1 VVRQFCGVILG
12 AGLWCSSLLAAEWPA
27 CDIKD
32 VEGRELSRLVVR
44 KAAWRVDWGIRE
56 VSRDRQMVLLLDRDV
71 AGFCDATLDEC
82 TLFALDE
89 ERGTIRPSGFQ
100 VEQRKG
106 KVFGTKPQRQAGGYR
121 VQPSGEG
128 LVMTVPGTGA
138 KLTDPVRGSVEQS
151 RVTGL
156 IEVQFKTCRMSFDEL
171 AAMDRRLVARKYPMT
186 RGDWPKLEH
195 LVDQARAITKSFG
208 GEVVIAP
215 FHTKDKLFLMASRS
229 RGKEWEVLVFMEWF
243 ERSFKIMPLESVDGY
258 ADQKKILE
266 KILREGVAR
275 VQ

>member
-1 VVRQFCGVILG
+1 M
-12 AGLWCSSLLAAEWPA
+12 LAADWPA

-44 KAAWRVDWGIRE
+44 KAAWRVDWGIQK

-71 AGFCDATLDEC
+71 AGFCDGALDDC
-82 TLFALDE
+82 TLFDLDR
-89 ERGTIRPSGFQ
+89 ERGMIVPSGFQ
-100 VEQRKG
+100 VEQREG
-106 KVFGTKPQRQAGGYR
+106 KVFGTKPKTKTSVYR

-138 KLTDPVRGSVEQS
+138 KLTDPLRGAVYQTEVIG
-151 RVTGL
+151 VT
-156 IEVQFKTCRMSFDEL
+156 EVQFKTCRMSFDAL
-171 AAMDRRLVARKYPMT
+171 AEMDRRLVARKYPMT

-195 LVDQARAITKSFG
+195 LVKAARGITNSFG

-215 FHTKDKLFLMASRS
+215 FHTKDELFLIASRS
-229 RGKEWEVLVFMEWF
+229 PGKEWEVLVFMEWF
-243 ERSFKIMPLESVDGY
+243 ERSFKIMPLGNAVAY
-258 ADQKKILE
+258 ADEKKILE